1 MCSEFYFEND
11 LETRVNTL
19 ENNKIML
26 LVCNV
31 KYKEKYKQPFSF
43 CLVMSDGHVQKV
55 NQQQINKTCIT
66 KIDNQTLTGINI

>member
-26 LVCNV
+26 LVFYV
-31 KYKEKYKQPFSF
+31 KYKKKYKQPFSF
-43 CLVMSDGHVQKV
+43 CLVMSVGHVKRV
-55 NQQQINKTCIT
+55 NQQQIDKICIT
-66 KIDNQTLTGINI
+66 KIDNQTLT

>member
-19 ENNKIML
+19 ENNKIMI

-31 KYKEKYKQPFSF
+31 KYKKKKYKQPFSF
-43 CLVMSDGHVQKV
+43 CLVMSVGHVKRV
-55 NQQQINKTCIT
+55 NQQQIYKICIT
-66 KIDNQTLTGINI
+66 KIDNQTLT

>member
-19 ENNKIML
+19 ENNKIMI

-31 KYKEKYKQPFSF
+31 KYKK
-43 CLVMSDGHVQKV
+43 
-55 NQQQINKTCIT
+55 
-66 KIDNQTLTGINI
+66 KI